1 MCATKTYFPAGKKPK
16 VKAGTITC
24 VNALYEIKRF
34 NFSIIVPPFIR
45 IYAISLAGALSRNRT
60 SDTRIFSPLLYRLSY
75 QGITI
80 KKSYWKNP
88 IGRIASWYHLISF
101 CNVYKISLSF
111 LRFCPTSLNN

>member
-1 MCATKTYFPAGKKPK
+1 MHKKCATKTYFPAGKKPK

-75 QGITI
+75 QG
-80 KKSYWKNP
+80 K
-88 IGRIASWYHLISF
+88 
-101 CNVYKISLSF
+101 
-111 LRFCPTSLNN
+111 

>member
-1 MCATKTYFPAGKKPK
+1 MQQKNYFPAGKKPK

-75 QGITI
+75 QGIGDPEEARTLDLQ
-80 KKSYWKNP
+80 
-88 IGRIASWYHLISF
+88 RDRLAL
-101 CNVYKISLSF
+101 
-111 LRFCPTSLNN
+111 